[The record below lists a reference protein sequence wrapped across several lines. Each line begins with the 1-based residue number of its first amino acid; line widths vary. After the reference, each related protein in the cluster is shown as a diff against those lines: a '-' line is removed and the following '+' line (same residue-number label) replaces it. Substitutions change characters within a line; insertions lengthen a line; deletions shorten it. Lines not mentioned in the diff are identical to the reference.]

1 MWRDLHSVGS
11 AHSTVFFCMHADCS
25 WTLGELGGGVSSQP
39 LTPSPLPPHLRSM
52 LDQPHQRGRARAANP
67 LLLYRS
73 QSARPRAKWHSG
85 SSDEDSSPAP
95 GLTHSES
102 MCSALPLCSESR
114 PRSGLV
120 TSANSNQCSTLG
132 GQTRLVSSSRG
143 STPGGHTRPTSSSRS
158 SIYGGQMRPMGSSRG
173 STPSGQMRPTSSS
186 RGSIY
191 GGQMRPMGSSRGST
205 PGVHTRPA
213 RETDSQSNVSTASS
227 GIFTDYLSP
236 KSSLPR
242 SRHASTSP
250 SPLALKS
257 HTTSSTDSSC
267 RPKSSVWSELNGA
280 GPLPPSQVRA
290 RLDAAALSVSWEP
303 VR

>member
-1 MWRDLHSVGS
+1 MVG
-11 AHSTVFFCMHADCS
+11 
-25 WTLGELGGGVSSQP
+25 TL
-39 LTPSPLPPHLRSM
+39 PSPPHLRSV

-73 QSARPRAKWHSG
+73 QSARPRAKWPSG
-85 SSDEDSSPAP
+85 YSDEDSSPAP

-102 MCSALPLCSESR
+102 MCSALPSCSDSR
-114 PRSGLV
+114 LPSGLL
-120 TSANSNQCSTLG
+120 TSANSNQCSTPG
-132 GQTRLVSSSRG
+132 GQTRSVGSSRGSTPSVQMRPVGSSRGSTPGVQMRSVGSSRG
-143 STPGGHTRPTSSSRS
+143 STPGGQT
-158 SIYGGQMRPMGSSRG
+158 
-173 STPSGQMRPTSSS
+173 RPTSSS

-191 GGQMRPMGSSRGST
+191 GGQMRPIGSSRGST
-205 PGVHTRPA
+205 PGGHTRPV
-213 RETDSQSNVSTASS
+213 REMDSQSNVSTASS

-257 HTTSSTDSSC
+257 HTTSSMDSSC
-267 RPKSSVWSELNGA
+267 RPKSSVWSELSGA

>member
-1 MWRDLHSVGS
+1 MHSVGRPIPQYSS
-11 AHSTVFFCMHADCS
+11 ACMLAACIR
-25 WTLGELGGGVSSQP
+25 TLGELGGGVSSQP
-39 LTPSPLPPHLRSM
+39 STPSPPPPHLRSM

-102 MCSALPLCSESR
+102 MCSALPSCSESR
-114 PRSGLV
+114 PPSGLV

-132 GQTRLVSSSRG
+132 GQTRPVSSSRG
-143 STPGGHTRPTSSSRS
+143 STPGGHT
-158 SIYGGQMRPMGSSRG
+158 
-173 STPSGQMRPTSSS
+173 RPTSSS

-213 RETDSQSNVSTASS
+213 RETDSQSTVSTASS

-257 HTTSSTDSSC
+257 HTTSHGHTDSSC